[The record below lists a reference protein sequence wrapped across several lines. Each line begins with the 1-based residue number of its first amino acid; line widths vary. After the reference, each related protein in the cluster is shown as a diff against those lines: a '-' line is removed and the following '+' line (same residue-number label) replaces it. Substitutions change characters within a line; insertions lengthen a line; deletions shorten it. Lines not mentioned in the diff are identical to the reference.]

1 MLLLSRFLRCKN
13 LLEVQLNVWRGVEGN
28 KQPCIGMKAQID
40 QYQPGLYLGRGSWG
54 AGATCVCVGVC
65 VCVFRWV
72 CVCVCVLLV
81 YKREET
87 GLLFVGRVCECVWQ
101 CELQKVLSEGVC
113 VRVCVCVCVEGS
125 DDAVRSEGALSAERG
140 GVQQH
145 QVSVV
150 RLFL

>member
-1 MLLLSRFLRCKN
+1 M
-13 LLEVQLNVWRGVEGN
+13 
-28 KQPCIGMKAQID
+28 
-40 QYQPGLYLGRGSWG
+40 
-54 AGATCVCVGVC
+54 
-65 VCVFRWV
+65 

-150 RLFL
+150 CRGGGGGPLVVGAGSGLLQQEAPVP